1 MTSMAKAP
9 AETKAKADKIVVKA
23 PTDVYTALLAIATV
37 FVAVGLAYVGWRSLA
52 LFGSILPRS
61 VL

>member
-9 AETKAKADKIVVKA
+9 AETKAEKIVVKA
-23 PTDVYTALLAIATV
+23 PTDVYTALLAVATV

-52 LFGSILPRS
+52 LFGSILPPS
-61 VL
+61 AL